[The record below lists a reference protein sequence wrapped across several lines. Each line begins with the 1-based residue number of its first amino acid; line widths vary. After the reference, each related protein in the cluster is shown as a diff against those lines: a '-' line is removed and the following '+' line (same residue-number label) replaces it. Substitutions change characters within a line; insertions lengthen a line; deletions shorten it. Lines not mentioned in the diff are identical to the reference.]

1 MKTGDK
7 VIFTVG
13 KRLGQIWEVAC
24 DTGMGDLELV
34 PVDSNPNMPR
44 PTLLV
49 NEYVVRLNNEVES
62 RY

>member
-1 MKTGDK
+1 MQTGDT
-7 VIFTVG
+7 VIFTFG

-24 DTGMGDLELV
+24 DDNMGCLELV
-34 PVDSNPNMPR
+34 PVGSNPNMPR

-49 NEYVVRLNNEVES
+49 NKKFVQLNNEVES

>member
-1 MKTGDK
+1 MQTGDK
-7 VIFTVG
+7 VIFTLG
-13 KRLGQIWEVAC
+13 KRQGQIWDVAC
-24 DTGMGDLELV
+24 DNGDDLELV

-49 NEYVVRLNNEVES
+49 NKYIVRLNNEVES